1 MPRTHGKQ
9 ALKYF
14 DSAICA
20 VARTAFNG
28 IQYFN
33 DKFQSGATFTPR
45 WSEKPLLKSWEK
57 TKPTLGWPRKTDSLC
72 PGCVRDARERII
84 NGEQDWKTLINEK
97 VGEIPA
103 DIVFQDDT
111 VTAFRDISPRAPV
124 HILVVPNQVIPT
136 IADATE
142 ADEPVL
148 GHMMTVAAQL
158 AESEG
163 IAEDGY
169 RPF

>member
-1 MPRTHGKQ
+1 MREARRRNDEGTPGDTIFGK
-9 ALKYF
+9 
-14 DSAICA
+14 I
-20 VARTAFNG
+20 
-28 IQYFN
+28 
-33 DKFQSGATFTPR
+33 
-45 WSEKPLLKSWEK
+45 
-57 TKPTLGWPRKTDSLC
+57 
-72 PGCVRDARERII
+72 VR
-84 NGEQDWKTLINEK
+84 
-97 VGEIPA
+97 GEIPA

-148 GHMMTVAAQL
+148 GHMMIVAARL

-163 IAEDGY
+163 IAEDGFRLIVNCRDY
-169 RPF
+169 GGQEVYHLHVHLLGGRPLGPMLAS